1 MKSRGIKRPR
11 AWPRA
16 SARAAFVALAV
27 AAGAR
32 AAPAQAPRRFD
43 VRLVPAGAALGVAGA
58 AALAP
63 VVLKAHL
70 PYATCAP
77 CDLSRLPGIDRGTV
91 GAVRNGPAAA
101 SDAALVLTG
110 VGAAAWLWAERR
122 GDAAAAVGDL
132 TVLAQAVGTATA
144 VSNWAKVA
152 FHRPRPVRYTAEG
165 QALAHT
171 AETGLSFPSGH
182 TTATFAA
189 AAAYWAIES
198 RLGRSREHRWRIAAL
213 VTAAAATGA
222 LRVAAREHFPTDV
235 LAGAV
240 VGTAVGFAVPWV
252 YRMRTA
258 AESR

>member
-1 MKSRGIKRPR
+1 MKRWGSKRTR
-11 AWPRA
+11 AWRRA
-16 SARAAFVALAV
+16 PARAALALGTLL
-27 AAGAR
+27 AGAT

-43 VRLVPAGAALGVAGA
+43 VRLVPAGAVLGAAGV

-63 VVLKAHL
+63 LVLEARL

-77 CDLSRLPGIDRGTV
+77 CDLARLPGIDRGTV

-101 SDAALVLTG
+101 SDAALILTG
-110 VGAAAWLWAERR
+110 AGAAAWLWSDRR

-132 TVLAQAVGTATA
+132 VVLAQAVGTATA
-144 VSNWAKVA
+144 VTNWAKVV

-165 QALAHT
+165 PALAHDP
-171 AETGLSFPSGH
+171 ETGLSFPSGH
-182 TTATFAA
+182 TAGTFAA

-198 RLGRSREHRWRIAAL
+198 RLGRARAHRWRIATL
-213 VTAAAATGA
+213 VAAAAATGA

-240 VGTAVGFAVPWV
+240 VGTAVGFAVPRL
-252 YRMRTA
+252 YPLRR
-258 AESR
+258 